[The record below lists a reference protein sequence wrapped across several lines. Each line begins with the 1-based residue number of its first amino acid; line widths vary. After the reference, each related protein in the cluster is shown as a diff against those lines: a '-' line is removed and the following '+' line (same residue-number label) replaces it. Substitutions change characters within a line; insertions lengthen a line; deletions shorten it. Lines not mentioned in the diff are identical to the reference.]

1 MLQTYRWAPCRVKWI
16 CLLENFGLYASFPKW
31 LVPAC
36 SHPNAQCSCLVNS
49 GAVLCAPLQELMVRD
64 GQWQGTTQL
73 RGIEPP
79 GKQSLPS
86 VKGDFKPCSLPSVGV
101 NHTLPFS
108 YKGTDF
114 FLLWGLEIRTC
125 KCFTVLLWIFLLL
138 FLLFNDG
145 FAELVYFLALEL
157 PLHLC
162 FTFQNISVCSSEL
175 F

>member
-1 MLQTYRWAPCRVKWI
+1 MSTLQSEMNMFTWELWSLCKFPQMARS
-16 CLLENFGLYASFPKW
+16 CLQPSECAV
-31 LVPAC
+31 LVPCEFRGSAVC
-36 SHPNAQCSCLVNS
+36 TFA
-49 GAVLCAPLQELMVRD
+49 GADGTSWAVTRHHTAERDRAPR
-64 GQWQGTTQL
+64 
-73 RGIEPP
+73 
-79 GKQSLPS
+79 QSLPS

-114 FLLWGLEIRTC
+114 FLFWALEIRTC